1 MLDTPMRRALEPALG
16 AGARRLEQAGI
27 GPGVVTGLGLGAGL
41 GCAAAAALAAWP
53 LALGLWLFNRLLDG
67 LDGPLARLRGSTDLG
82 GMLDFVSDFVVYA
95 GFPLGVAIAIPDSR
109 LAACALLASYLVNN
123 VALLSFSSLVERRGL
138 AFGDERSIRF
148 TTGLTEGT
156 ETIVCYVVVCL
167 VPEHAGSVFWVFA
180 GLVMVTVAQRIALA
194 FRTLG

>member
-1 MLDTPMRRALEPALG
+1 MRRALEPALG
-16 AGARRLEQAGI
+16 AAARRLEQAGI
-27 GPGVVTGLGLGAGL
+27 GPGVVTGLGLGVGL

-138 AFGDERSIRF
+138 AFGDERSLRF